1 MLLNKRIIYEKDNFI
16 IFFNFNS
23 TSIFCVYWYSIYDE
37 KFLVNTGYSKEA
49 AKIIDIVA
57 ENPYREPA
65 EPTKNIP
72 RLIYHY
78 IVPGQGG
85 DIDFYNHSGNFD
97 GWSWMD
103 Y

>member
-1 MLLNKRIIYEKDNFI
+1 MKKTILLFSLILIAQASFAFI
-16 IFFNFNS
+16 D
-23 TSIFCVYWYSIYDE
+23 TQYTTDE